1 MAGRIIKFVF
11 FTTLLVCIN
20 NAFSGYYGRAL
31 CSYPQFRC
39 AVVHKGDTWARL
51 WPNPEQRE
59 IVMRLNRTNEALS
72 QRSWVLIPRNFS
84 NININNL
91 SPYPMEATATGE
103 KWIRVDL
110 SKQAFAAYSENG
122 RLMRWGPISA
132 GRDYCADVGDDCT
145 TPTGTYQIQVKKG
158 ADCFS
163 TLFPVDTKGG
173 APMPYCM
180 FFHEGYALHGS
191 AELPGYNASHGCIRL
206 FTEDA
211 RWLNEEFTSVGTKVV
226 VNP

>member
-1 MAGRIIKFVF
+1 MLFRVITEGE
-11 FTTLLVCIN
+11 
-20 NAFSGYYGRAL
+20 L

-39 AVVHKGDTWARL
+39 LIVHRGDTWAKL

-72 QRSWVLIPRNFS
+72 QRSWVVAPRNFS

-91 SPYPMEATATGE
+91 SPYPMQVEATGA

-110 SKQAFAAYSENG
+110 SKQAFAAYSESG
-122 RLMRWGPISA
+122 RLLRWGPISA
-132 GRDYCADVGDDCT
+132 GRDYCADVGDECT

-173 APMPYCM
+173 ALCLIACFSMGAMPYMAHLNCPVTM
-180 FFHEGYALHGS
+180 LATVVFVFLPKTLNGLTKRSPVSALRSLSTHNGC
-191 AELPGYNASHGCIRL
+191 ASFCACLSRPT
-206 FTEDA
+206 F
-211 RWLNEEFTSVGTKVV
+211 V
-226 VNP
+226 